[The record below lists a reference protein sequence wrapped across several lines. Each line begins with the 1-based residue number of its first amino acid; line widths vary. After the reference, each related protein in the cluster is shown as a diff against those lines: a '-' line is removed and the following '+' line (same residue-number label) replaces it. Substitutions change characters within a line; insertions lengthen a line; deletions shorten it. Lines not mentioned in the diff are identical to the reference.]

1 MFIDKNAGLALG
13 IASFLFAGHAVA
25 DDSCPK
31 PVTPVVNVD
40 LPSRY
45 KDDDKSRSELDE
57 TLNAEVEKSLAP
69 IDGFIRD
76 LAATA
81 NATTNEKKADAA
93 AECIFNSVAAW
104 ARAGALKHA
113 ETMNAHL
120 ALSSRIAGIAAAYA
134 RALTVRKAPEETGA
148 VIENWLV
155 ALAEMQVKYF
165 DTEAP
170 PMASRNNHRAWA
182 GLAAA
187 QVGAITNRQDLLDWG
202 ARTNEML
209 ICSANDDGS
218 LPEEMKRKDKAL
230 HYQLHAVAPIVVT
243 ARLLFPSK
251 PNAPLVCQ
259 GKLDKIV
266 DFTIAALAN
275 PALVTDLAGAKQSF
289 QTRKEKLRSF
299 QIAWLEPYLYLQTDD
314 KPALDLADSFRPL
327 SNSFLGGNL
336 TELYRDSR

>member
-1 MFIDKNAGLALG
+1 MFIVKSAGLAFGVVSL
-13 IASFLFAGHAVA
+13 LYAGHAVA
-25 DDSCPK
+25 ADDCPK
-31 PVTPVVNVD
+31 PAAPVVNVD

-57 TLNAEVEKSLAP
+57 TLNAEVEKALAP
-69 IDGFIRD
+69 IDAFIRD
-76 LAATA
+76 LASTA
-81 NATTNEKKADAA
+81 NATTNEKKAKLAA
-93 AECIFNSVAAW
+93 DCIFNNIAAW
-104 ARAGALKHA
+104 ARAGALKNA

-134 RALTVRKAPEETGA
+134 RALTVQKPSAETEPL
-148 VIENWLV
+148 IDKWLV
-155 ALAEMQVKYF
+155 ELAKMQVDYF
-165 DTEAP
+165 NTEAP

-187 QVGAITNRQDLLDWG
+187 QVGAIANRQDLLDWG
-202 ARTNEML
+202 AQTNEML

-243 ARLLFPSK
+243 AQILAASIPGAPS
-251 PNAPLVCQ
+251 VCQ

-266 DFTIAALAN
+266 DFTIAALTN
-275 PALVTDLAGAKQSF
+275 PALVTDLADAKQSF
-289 QTRKEKLRSF
+289 QTRREKLRSF
-299 QIAWLEPYLYLQTDD
+299 QVAWLEPYLYLQRDD
-314 KPALDLADSFRPL
+314 KQALDLANSLRPL

-336 TELYRDSR
+336 TELYQDKK